1 MATEPSAAPSAA
13 APRADAGTARALEHL
28 TSLLVPGERLEAH
41 AMQRRLFALTHRRV
55 MVAGTTARF
64 IALSRGLFGGFHL
77 DDVRWQ
83 DLSDAHLRVGILSA
97 TLVISAYS
105 GAEGGELASAAR
117 GTRAMTFTGLRKD
130 EAQAVYRLC
139 QAQEQAWREKR
150 RVRELEE
157 MRAKSGGVQIG
168 PAFAA
173 APPAAP
179 GAAAGPDGGTA
190 GARLERAREMLSKGL
205 ITDAE
210 YEQIKAKI
218 VSEL

>member
-28 TSLLVPGERLEAH
+28 NSLLVPGERLEAY
-41 AMQRRLFALTHRRV
+41 AVQRRLFALTHRRV
-55 MVAGTTARF
+55 VVAGTTARF
-64 IALSRGLFGGFHL
+64 IALSRGLFGGFTP
-77 DDVRWQ
+77 DDIRWQ
-83 DLSDAHLRVGILSA
+83 DLSDAQVRVGILSA
-97 TLVISAYS
+97 TLVISAYAGS
-105 GAEGGELASAAR
+105 EGDELASAAR
-117 GTRAMTFTGLRKD
+117 PTRTMTFVGLRKD

-168 PAFAA
+168 AGFGG
-173 APPAAP
+173 APPPAP
-179 GAAAGPDGGTA
+179 GAEGGTP
-190 GARLERAREMLSKGL
+190 GARLERAREMLAKGL

-218 VSEL
+218 VADL

>member
-1 MATEPSAAPSAA
+1 MATEPSAAPPAA
-13 APRADAGTARALEHL
+13 APGADAGTARALEHL
-28 TSLLVPGERLEAH
+28 TSLLVPGERLEAY
-41 AMQRRLFALTHRRV
+41 AMQRRIFALTHRRV

-64 IALSRGLFGGFHL
+64 IALSRGLFGGFHPE
-77 DDVRWQ
+77 DVRWQ
-83 DLSDAHLRVGILSA
+83 DLNDAHLRVGILSA

-117 GTRAMTFTGLRKD
+117 GARTMTFAGLRKD

-157 MRAKSGGVQIG
+157 MRAKSGGVHI
-168 PAFAA
+168 ASAL
-173 APPAAP
+173 
-179 GAAAGPDGGTA
+179 GAAAGPAAPDPEGATP
-190 GARLERAREMLSKGL
+190 GARLERAKEMLSKGL